1 MTGATGAGD
10 GTVPYGALAP
20 RPPAPASEPGSPEYR
35 EAITASV
42 EAVRG
47 RIAAAC
53 ARAGRPAGSVELL
66 AVTKF
71 NPAAAVSAAYEAGV
85 RCFGENR
92 VQEADA
98 KFASLAGSLPE
109 GRIHLLGHLQSN
121 KAKKAVELFD
131 CIQSIDSIDIL
142 NEVAK
147 RAAAAGTIIDVLFEL
162 HTGEESKSGF
172 VDLDEMWRAIEL
184 AMTLS
189 SVRVRG
195 LMTMAPYCDDEATI
209 RSSFRACAAAFA
221 RGRSEFGAPAFDT
234 LSMGM
239 TNDLE
244 LAIEEGSTM
253 VRVGTAIFGQRVY
266 Q

>member
-1 MTGATGAGD
+1 VNGD
-10 GTVPYGALAP
+10 GRAGEGIAPAGALSP
-20 RPPAPASEPGSPEYR
+20 RPPAPGSEPGSPEYR
-35 EAITASV
+35 AAIAAAI
-42 EAVRG
+42 EAVRE
-47 RIAAAC
+47 RIAGACRRVGRLAA
-53 ARAGRPAGSVELL
+53 SVELL

-71 NPAAAVSAAYEAGV
+71 NPAAAVEAAYAAGI
-85 RCFGENR
+85 RSFGENR

-98 KFASLAGSLPE
+98 KFASLAGSIPG

-131 CIQSIDSIDIL
+131 CIQSIDSMEIL

-147 RAAAAGTIIDVLFEL
+147 RAAAAGKVIDVLFEL

-172 VDLDEMWRAIEL
+172 SDADEMWRAMER
-184 AMTLS
+184 AMTVP
-189 SVRVRG
+189 SVRPRG

-209 RSSFRACAAAFA
+209 RSSFRMCAAAFA
-221 RGRSEFGAPAFDT
+221 KARSEFGAQAIDT

-266 Q
+266 P

>member
-1 MTGATGAGD
+1 VTGD
-10 GTVPYGALAP
+10 DPVPAGALAP
-20 RPPAPASEPGSPEYR
+20 RPPAPALEPGSPEYVA
-35 EAITASV
+35 AIADAIASV
-42 EAVRG
+42 RK

-53 ARAGRPAGSVELL
+53 VRAGRPADCVELL

-71 NPAAAVSAAYEAGV
+71 NPAAAVSAAYTAGI
-85 RCFGENR
+85 RSFGENR
-92 VQEADA
+92 VQEAEA
-98 KFASLAGSLPE
+98 KFASLAGSMPG

-131 CIQSIDSIDIL
+131 CVQSIDSVDIL
-142 NEVAK
+142 EEIAR
-147 RAAAAGTIIDVLFEL
+147 RASAAGRVIDVLFEL

-172 VDLDEMWRAIEL
+172 ADEATLFRAMER
-184 AMTLS
+184 AMALG
-189 SVRVRG
+189 SVRPRG
-195 LMTMAPYCDDEATI
+195 LMTMAPYCDDTLVI
-209 RSSFRACAAAFA
+209 RSSFRTCAAAFA
-221 RGRSEFGAPAFDT
+221 RARAEFGSDAIDT